1 MIDLAINDLENGLSV
16 NCSGL
21 NKKLTSGEDNR
32 CPLYFYIKS
41 DENSFLKVVKVPKTK
56 GISFD
61 EFNEIIGCFQFGVGI
76 R

>member
-1 MIDLAINDLENGLSV
+1 MFV

-32 CPLYFYIKS
+32 CPLHFYIQS
-41 DENSFLKVVKVPKTK
+41 DENSFLKVVKVLKTR
-56 GISFD
+56 GITLD